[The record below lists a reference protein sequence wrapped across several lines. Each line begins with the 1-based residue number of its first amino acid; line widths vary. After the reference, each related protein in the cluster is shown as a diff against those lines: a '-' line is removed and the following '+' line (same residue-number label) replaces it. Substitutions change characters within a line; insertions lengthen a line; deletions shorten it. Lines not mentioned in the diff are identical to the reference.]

1 MIIIGRSYRDAV
13 FFPLSKKPS
22 KDDWPKKAYLLTKDD
37 CHIFFFSSR
46 RIYIKILK
54 GSEKILTRIETK
66 KKLLSSC
73 FFKKICINF

>member
-66 KKLLSSC
+66 KNCYPHVSI
-73 FFKKICINF
+73 KKYV